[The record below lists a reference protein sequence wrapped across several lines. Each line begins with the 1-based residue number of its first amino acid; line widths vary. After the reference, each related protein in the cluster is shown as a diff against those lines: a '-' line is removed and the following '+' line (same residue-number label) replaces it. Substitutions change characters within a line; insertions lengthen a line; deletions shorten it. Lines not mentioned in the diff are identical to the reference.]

1 MTVTYPKS
9 GLQDSVGFQK
19 NGKPGTYPV
28 QAWND
33 EIGTFQFA
41 STLAE
46 GYTIPFGAAV
56 LAGVSED
63 GIRLPNADDAI
74 AAGQAIEAQAAK
86 GTLTFTANPSANDT
100 VTVGEVTYKFVTVLA
115 AANDVLIGSTKEDT
129 ASNLDAAINDSE
141 GEGTIYGTGT
151 AQNAAAES
159 TVEDGVVSIEAFP
172 AGTSGNSVVLA
183 STSTAVTASGETLS
197 GGVDES
203 TASAATASFV
213 GVAVFNYYSTVQAGG
228 YKKQDL
234 DVNVAV
240 KQKGYVTVLMSSLE
254 GADFQKGV
262 ALDPAAPG
270 KFKVAG
276 EGDVVVAKINKIFPD
291 YGTAEILLKEF
302 I

>member
-46 GYTIPFGAAV
+46 GSVIPFGAAV
-56 LAGVSED
+56 LMGNSED
-63 GIRLPNADDAI
+63 GIRLPAATDIIKQGQTIPAVAATGSLTFSGNVTAADTLTIGSTTYTFVASNPSTNEIEIGATLAETIAAI
-74 AAGQAIEAQAAK
+74 AAALNA
-86 GTLTFTANPSANDT
+86 
-100 VTVGEVTYKFVTVLA
+100 GEVVDA
-115 AANDVLIGSTKEDT
+115 T
-129 ASNLDAAINDSE
+129 A
-141 GEGTIYGTGT
+141 GEGKLDLVAAT
-151 AQNAAAES
+151 AGAA
-159 TVEDGVVSIEAFP
+159 
-172 AGTSGNSVVLA
+172 GNSIALA
-183 STSTAVTASGETLS
+183 TTSTAITVSGSTLS
-197 GGVDES
+197 GGADSSE
-203 TASAATASFV
+203 AAAANASFV

-262 ALDPAAPG
+262 ALDLAHPG
-270 KFKVAG
+270 QFKVAG
-276 EGDVVVAKINKIFPD
+276 SGDTVVGKINKIFPD
-291 YGTAEILLKEF
+291 YGTAEIELKEF

>member
-28 QAWND
+28 QAWTD

-63 GIRLPNADDAI
+63 GIRLPVADDAI
-74 AAGQAIEAQAAK
+74 VAGQAIPAVAAT
-86 GTLTFTANPSANDT
+86 GSLAFSGNVTAADTLT
-100 VTVGEVTYKFVTVLA
+100 
-115 AANDVLIGSTKEDT
+115 IGSTT
-129 ASNLDAAINDSE
+129 YTFVASDPSTNEIEIGSTLAETIAAIAAELNSGE
-141 GEGTIYGTGT
+141 VVEATAGEGKLDLVAAT
-151 AQNAAAES
+151 A
-159 TVEDGVVSIEAFP
+159 GVA
-172 AGTSGNSVVLA
+172 GNSIA
-183 STSTAVTASGETLS
+183 TTTTSTAITPSGSTLS
-197 GGVDES
+197 GGADAT
-203 TASAATASFV
+203 TAAAATASFV

-254 GADFQKGV
+254 GADFQKDV
-262 ALDPAAPG
+262 ALDLTNLG

-276 EGDVVVAKINKIFPD
+276 SGDTVVGKINKIFPD

>member
-46 GYTIPFGAAV
+46 GSVIPFGAAV
-56 LAGVSED
+56 LMGNSED
-63 GIRLPNADDAI
+63 GIRLPVATDIIKQGQTIPAV
-74 AAGQAIEAQAAK
+74 AATGSLAFS
-86 GTLTFTANPSANDT
+86 GNVTANDT
-100 VTVGEVTYKFVTVLA
+100 LT
-115 AANDVLIGSTKEDT
+115 IGSTTYTFVDSDPSTNEIEIGTTLAETIAALAEELNSGEVVKAT
-129 ASNLDAAINDSE
+129 A
-141 GEGTIYGTGT
+141 GEGKLDLEAAT
-151 AQNAAAES
+151 A
-159 TVEDGVVSIEAFP
+159 GVA
-172 AGTSGNSVVLA
+172 GNSIA
-183 STSTAVTASGETLS
+183 TTTTSSVITPSGATLS
-197 GGVDES
+197 GGADSSE
-203 TASAATASFV
+203 AAAANASFV

-262 ALDPAAPG
+262 TLDLTNPG
-270 KFKVAG
+270 QFKVAG
-276 EGDVVVAKINKIFPD
+276 SGDTVVGKINKIFPD
-291 YGTAEILLKEF
+291 YGTAEIELKEF